1 LAARPAC
8 GSLGKNTSL
17 KFIVRRLEGSFST
30 AQTARLTGL
39 SPRQLDYWDRQ
50 GFVRPSLVRASG
62 YGSAR
67 RYSFEDLVRLRVAAK
82 LRAAGFGLPKIR
94 QCVQTLRRLDP
105 SREGMADVRLLV
117 LGSRVVWARSSRE
130 LVDVL
135 QEGQLM
141 LVFPLGE
148 EVRGVAA
155 AVATLER
162 EPRLDLFDLEAPV
175 SPRER
180 GRRRP

>member
-1 LAARPAC
+1 M
-8 GSLGKNTSL
+8 
-17 KFIVRRLEGSFST
+17 RRLEGSFST

-67 RYSFEDLVRLRVAAK
+67 RYSFEDLVRLRVAAR
-82 LRAAGFGLPKIR
+82 LRAAGFGLEKIR
-94 QCVQTLRRLDP
+94 QCVRTLRRLDP

-117 LGSRVVWARSSRE
+117 VGSRVVWARSARE

>member
-1 LAARPAC
+1 
-8 GSLGKNTSL
+8 
-17 KFIVRRLEGSFST
+17 VRRLEGSFST

-39 SPRQLDYWDRQ
+39 SARQLDYWDRE
-50 GFVRPSLVRASG
+50 GFVRPSLTRASG

-67 RYSFEDLVRLRVAAK
+67 RYSFEDLVRLRVAAR
-82 LRAAGFGLPKIR
+82 LRAAGFGLNKIR
-94 QCVQTLRRLDP
+94 QCVRTLRRLDP

-117 LGSRVVWARSSRE
+117 VGSRVVWARSDRE

-148 EVRGVAA
+148 EVRGVTAA
-155 AVATLER
+155 LRNLAR
-162 EPRLDLFDLEAPV
+162 EPRLDLFDLDARV
-175 SPRER
+175 SRRER
-180 GRRRP
+180 GRPRP

>member
-1 LAARPAC
+1 M
-8 GSLGKNTSL
+8 
-17 KFIVRRLEGSFST
+17 
-30 AQTARLTGL
+30 
-39 SPRQLDYWDRQ
+39 
-50 GFVRPSLVRASG
+50 RPSLVRASG

>member
-1 LAARPAC
+1 M
-8 GSLGKNTSL
+8 
-17 KFIVRRLEGSFST
+17 RRQEGSFST

-39 SPRQLDYWDRQ
+39 SPRQLDYWDRE
-50 GFVRPSLVRASG
+50 GFVRPSVARASG

-82 LRAAGFGLPKIR
+82 LRAAGFGLNKIR

-117 LGSRVVWARSSRE
+117 VGSRVLWARTARE

-141 LVFPLGE
+141 LVFPLGK
-148 EVRGVAA
+148 EVRGMAT
-155 AVATLER
+155 AVATLAR
-162 EPRLDLFDLEAPV
+162 EPRLDLFDLDTRAP
-175 SPRER
+175 RR
-180 GRRRP
+180 ARARRRL

>member
-1 LAARPAC
+1 M
-8 GSLGKNTSL
+8 
-17 KFIVRRLEGSFST
+17 RRLEGSFST

-39 SPRQLDYWDRQ
+39 SPRQLDYWDRE
-50 GFVRPSLVRASG
+50 GFVGPSLARARG

-82 LRAAGFGLPKIR
+82 LRAAGFGLTKIR

-105 SREGMADVRLLV
+105 SREGMRDVRLLV
-117 LGSRVVWARSSRE
+117 VGSRVVWARSARE

-162 EPRLDLFDLEAPV
+162 EPRLDVFDLEGAM
-175 SPRER
+175 PRRDR
-180 GRRRP
+180 GRRRL

>member
-1 LAARPAC
+1 
-8 GSLGKNTSL
+8 
-17 KFIVRRLEGSFST
+17 VRRLEGSFST

-39 SPRQLDYWDRQ
+39 SARQLDYWDRE
-50 GFVRPSLVRASG
+50 GFVRPSLTRASG

-67 RYSFEDLVRLRVAAK
+67 RYSFEDLVRLRVAAR
-82 LRAAGFGLPKIR
+82 LRAAGFGLNKIR
-94 QCVQTLRRLDP
+94 QCVRTLRRLDP

-117 LGSRVVWARSSRE
+117 VGSRVVWARSDRE

-155 AVATLER
+155 ALKNLAR
-162 EPRLDLFDLEAPV
+162 EPRLDLFDLDARV
-175 SPRER
+175 SRRER
-180 GRRRP
+180 RPRL

>member
-1 LAARPAC
+1 MWYAPR
-8 GSLGKNTSL
+8 KNTSL

-39 SPRQLDYWDRQ
+39 SPRQLDYWDRE

-82 LRAAGFGLPKIR
+82 LRAAGFGLNKIR
-94 QCVQTLRRLDP
+94 QCVQTLRRLDA

-117 LGSRVVWARSSRE
+117 VGSRVVWARSARE
-130 LVDVL
+130 LVDVF

-155 AVATLER
+155 AVKTLAR
-162 EPRLDLFDLEAPV
+162 EPRLDLFDLDAAVPR
-175 SPRER
+175 RER

>member
-1 LAARPAC
+1 MCYAPR
-8 GSLGKNTSL
+8 KNTSL
-17 KFIVRRLEGSFST
+17 KFTVRRLEGPFST

-39 SPRQLDYWDRQ
+39 SARQLDYWDRE
-50 GFVRPSLVRASG
+50 GFVRPSVTRASG

-67 RYSFEDLVRLRVAAK
+67 RYSFADLVRLRVAAK
-82 LRAAGFGLPKIR
+82 LRAAGFGLNKIR

-117 LGSRVVWARSSRE
+117 VGARVVWARSDRE

-155 AVATLER
+155 AVATLAR
-162 EPRLDLFDLEAPV
+162 EPRPDLFDLDVPAPR
-175 SPRER
+175 RER
-180 GRRRP
+180 GRRRH

>member
-1 LAARPAC
+1 
-8 GSLGKNTSL
+8 
-17 KFIVRRLEGSFST
+17 VRRLEGSFST

-39 SPRQLDYWDRQ
+39 SPRQLDYWDRE
-50 GFVRPSLVRASG
+50 GFVKPSVARASG

-82 LRAAGFGLPKIR
+82 LRTAGFGLNKIR

-117 LGSRVVWARSSRE
+117 VGSRVVWARSARE

-141 LVFPLGE
+141 LVFPLGK

-155 AVATLER
+155 AVATLAR
-162 EPRLDLFDLEAPV
+162 EPRLDLFDLDTRAP
-175 SPRER
+175 RR
-180 GRRRP
+180 LRARRRL

>member
-1 LAARPAC
+1 MWYAC
-8 GSLGKNTSL
+8 RKNTSL
-17 KFIVRRLEGSFST
+17 KFIVRRLQGSFST

-39 SPRQLDYWDRQ
+39 SPRQLDYWDRR
-50 GFVRPSLVRASG
+50 GFVRPSAVRASG

-67 RYSFEDLVRLRVAAK
+67 RYSFEDLVRLRVAAR
-82 LRAAGFGLPKIR
+82 LRTAGFGLNKIR
-94 QCVQTLRRLDP
+94 QCVRTLRRLDP

-117 LGSRVVWARSSRE
+117 VGSRVVWARSDRE

-155 AVATLER
+155 AIETLAR
-162 EPRLDLFDLEAPV
+162 EPRLDLFDLEAPA
-175 SPRER
+175 SRRER
-180 GRRRP
+180 GRRRL

>member
-1 LAARPAC
+1 VV
-8 GSLGKNTSL
+8 GSAKNTTL

-30 AQTARLTGL
+30 AQTARLSGL
-39 SPRQLDYWDRQ
+39 SARQLDYWDRE
-50 GFVRPSLVRASG
+50 GFVRPSVARASG

-82 LRAAGFGLPKIR
+82 LRAAGFGLNKIR

-105 SREGMADVRLLV
+105 SRAGMADVRLLV
-117 LGSRVVWARSSRE
+117 MGSRVVWARSDRE

-155 AVATLER
+155 SLKTLAR
-162 EPRLDLFDLEAPV
+162 EPRLDLFDLHVP
-175 SPRER
+175 SSRREH
-180 GRRRP
+180 GRRRL

>member
-1 LAARPAC
+1 M
-8 GSLGKNTSL
+8 
-17 KFIVRRLEGSFST
+17 VRRLERSFST
-30 AQTARLTGL
+30 AQTARLSGL

-82 LRAAGFGLPKIR
+82 LRAAGFGLTKIR

-117 LGSRVVWARSSRE
+117 VGSRVVWARSARE

-148 EVRGVAA
+148 EVREVAA
-155 AVATLER
+155 AVETLAR
-162 EPRLDLFDLEAPV
+162 EPRPDVFDLDAPA
-175 SPRER
+175 PRRAR
-180 GRRRP
+180 GRRRL

>member
-1 LAARPAC
+1 LVPERGC
-8 GSLGKNTSL
+8 DRLRRKNTSL
-17 KFIVRRLEGSFST
+17 KFNVRRLGGSFST

-50 GFVRPSLVRASG
+50 GFVQPSLVRASG

-82 LRAAGFGLPKIR
+82 LRAAGFGLNKIR
-94 QCVQTLRRLDP
+94 QCVRTLRRLDP

-117 LGSRVVWARSSRE
+117 VGSRVVWARSARE

-148 EVRGVAA
+148 EVRGVTAA
-155 AVATLER
+155 LETMAR
-162 EPRLDLFDLEAPV
+162 EPRPDLFDLEAPT
-175 SPRER
+175 PRER

>member
-1 LAARPAC
+1 VCYRAR
-8 GSLGKNTSL
+8 KNTSL
-17 KFIVRRLEGSFST
+17 KFIVRSLEGSFST

-39 SPRQLDYWDRQ
+39 SPRQLDYWDRE
-50 GFVRPSLVRASG
+50 GFVRPSVARANG

-67 RYSFEDLVRLRVAAK
+67 RYSFED
-82 LRAAGFGLPKIR
+82 
-94 QCVQTLRRLDP
+94 RLDP

-117 LGSRVVWARSSRE
+117 VGSRVVWARSDRE

-148 EVRGVAA
+148 EMRGVAA
-155 AVATLER
+155 AVKSLAR
-162 EPRLDLFDLEAPV
+162 EPRLDLFDLDAPA
-175 SPRER
+175 PRRER
-180 GRRRP
+180 GRRRH

>member
-1 LAARPAC
+1 ME
-8 GSLGKNTSL
+8 NTRL
-17 KFIVRRLEGSFST
+17 KFSVRGRDGSFST

-50 GFVRPSLVRASG
+50 GFVRPSVARASG

-67 RYSFEDLVRLRVAAK
+67 RYSFADLVRLRVAAR
-82 LRAAGFGLPKIR
+82 LRAAGFGLNKIR

-105 SREGMADVRLLV
+105 SREGMTDVRLLV
-117 LGSRVVWARSSRE
+117 AGSRVVWARSERE
-130 LVDVL
+130 LVDIL

-155 AVATLER
+155 AIETLAR
-162 EPRLDLFDLEAPV
+162 EPRLDVFDLEAPTA
-175 SPRER
+175 SRSR
-180 GRRRP
+180 ARRRL

>member
-1 LAARPAC
+1 
-8 GSLGKNTSL
+8 
-17 KFIVRRLEGSFST
+17 VRRLEGSFST

>member
-1 LAARPAC
+1 
-8 GSLGKNTSL
+8 
-17 KFIVRRLEGSFST
+17 VRRLQGSFST

-39 SPRQLDYWDRQ
+39 SARQLDYWDRE
-50 GFVRPSLVRASG
+50 GFVRPSVARARG

-67 RYSFEDLVRLRVAAK
+67 RYSFEDLVRLRVAA
-82 LRAAGFGLPKIR
+82 RIR

-105 SREGMADVRLLV
+105 SREGLADVRLLV
-117 LGSRVVWARSSRE
+117 VGSRVVWARSDRE

-155 AVATLER
+155 AVETLAR
-162 EPRLDLFDLEAPV
+162 EPRLDLFDLDVPAPR
-175 SPRER
+175 RER
-180 GRRRP
+180 GRRRH

>member
-1 LAARPAC
+1 M
-8 GSLGKNTSL
+8 
-17 KFIVRRLEGSFST
+17 RRLEGSFST

-39 SPRQLDYWDRQ
+39 SPRQLDYWDRE
-50 GFVRPSLVRASG
+50 GFVRPSLTRASG

-67 RYSFEDLVRLRVAAK
+67 RYSFEDLVRLRVAAR
-82 LRAAGFGLPKIR
+82 LRAAGFGLNKIR
-94 QCVQTLRRLDP
+94 QCVRTLRRLDP

-117 LGSRVVWARSSRE
+117 VGSRVVWARSNRE

-141 LVFPLGE
+141 LVFPLGQ

-155 AVATLER
+155 ALKTLAR
-162 EPRLDLFDLEAPV
+162 EPRLDLFDLDAPA
-175 SPRER
+175 SRRER
-180 GRRRP
+180 RRHRL

>member
-1 LAARPAC
+1 M
-8 GSLGKNTSL
+8 
-17 KFIVRRLEGSFST
+17 RRLEGSFST

-39 SPRQLDYWDRQ
+39 SARQLDYWDRE
-50 GFVRPSLVRASG
+50 GFVRPSLTRASG

-67 RYSFEDLVRLRVAAK
+67 RYSFEDLVRLRVAAR
-82 LRAAGFGLPKIR
+82 LRAAGFGLNKIR
-94 QCVQTLRRLDP
+94 QCVRTLRRLDP

-117 LGSRVVWARSSRE
+117 VGSRVVWARSDRE

-148 EVRGVAA
+148 EVRGVTAA
-155 AVATLER
+155 LRNLAR
-162 EPRLDLFDLEAPV
+162 EPRLDLFDLDARV
-175 SPRER
+175 SRRER
-180 GRRRP
+180 GRPRP

>member
-1 LAARPAC
+1 VWYPPR
-8 GSLGKNTSL
+8 KNTSL
-17 KFIVRRLEGSFST
+17 KFIVRRQEGSFST

-39 SPRQLDYWDRQ
+39 SPRQLDYWDRE
-50 GFVRPSLVRASG
+50 GFVRPSVTRASG

-82 LRAAGFGLPKIR
+82 LRAAGFGLDKIR

-117 LGSRVVWARSSRE
+117 VGSRVVWARSDRE

-155 AVATLER
+155 AVETLAR
-162 EPRLDLFDLEAPV
+162 EPRLDLFDLDAPA
-175 SPRER
+175 PRRER
-180 GRRRP
+180 GRRRL

>member
-1 LAARPAC
+1 M
-8 GSLGKNTSL
+8 
-17 KFIVRRLEGSFST
+17 VRRLERSFST
-30 AQTARLTGL
+30 AQTARLSGL

-82 LRAAGFGLPKIR
+82 LRAAGFGLTKIR
-94 QCVQTLRRLDP
+94 QCVRTLRRLDP

-117 LGSRVVWARSSRE
+117 VGSRVLWARSARE

-155 AVATLER
+155 AVETLAR
-162 EPRLDLFDLEAPV
+162 EPRLDVFDLDAPA
-175 SPRER
+175 PRRAR
-180 GRRRP
+180 GRRRL

>member
-1 LAARPAC
+1 M
-8 GSLGKNTSL
+8 
-17 KFIVRRLEGSFST
+17 RRLEGSFST